1 MPRFIN
7 GILIFT
13 GVDEP
18 VVSVGFVLWLNAGMA
33 ETLAKVGL

>member
-7 GILIFT
+7 GILVFT

-18 VVSVGFVLWLNAGMA
+18 AVSVSFVLKLNAGMA
-33 ETLAKVGL
+33 ETLAEAGL